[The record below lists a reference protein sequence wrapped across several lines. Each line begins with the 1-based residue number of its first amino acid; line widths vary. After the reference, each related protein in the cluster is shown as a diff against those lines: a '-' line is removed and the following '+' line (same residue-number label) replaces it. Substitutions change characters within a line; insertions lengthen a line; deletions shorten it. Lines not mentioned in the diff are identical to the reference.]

1 MPKNIKITEKQY
13 QRIQEEID
21 NDFIYFTNNDTKPY
35 DGQVN
40 ISANGKIDGETNA
53 KPTSGDKVQ
62 QSLTPQGYGRYRCYG
77 NISPR
82 TMREGV
88 AVDQSNDFYD
98 MKGFNNTELNML
110 TNDNDKDNL
119 IKIPQSIERK
129 LDILL
134 DSIKQ
139 SNLTPKQQA
148 IILNKILEE
157 LDYDNI
163 PNQWKKE
170 LINDLK

>member
-1 MPKNIKITEKQY
+1 M
-13 QRIQEEID
+13 
-21 NDFIYFTNNDTKPY
+21 
-35 DGQVN
+35 VN
-40 ISANGKIDGETNA
+40 SVFYAAN
-53 KPTSGDKVQ
+53 SV
-62 QSLTPQGYGRYRCYG
+62 Y
-77 NISPR
+77 
-82 TMREGV
+82 
-88 AVDQSNDFYD
+88 
-98 MKGFNNTELNML
+98 NML

-139 SNLTPKQQA
+139 SNLSPKQQA
-148 IILNKILEE
+148 IILNKIIEK

>member
-1 MPKNIKITEKQY
+1 
-13 QRIQEEID
+13 
-21 NDFIYFTNNDTKPY
+21 
-35 DGQVN
+35 
-40 ISANGKIDGETNA
+40 
-53 KPTSGDKVQ
+53 
-62 QSLTPQGYGRYRCYG
+62 
-77 NISPR
+77 
-82 TMREGV
+82 MREGV
-88 AVDQSNDFYD
+88 DLDKSNDFYD
-98 MKGFNNTELNML
+98 MKGFYNAELNIL
-110 TNDNDKDNL
+110 TNNNDKDNL
-119 IKIPQSIERK
+119 VKIPQSIERK

-148 IILNKILEE
+148 IVLNKIIEE

>member
-13 QRIQEEID
+13 KRIQEEID

-40 ISANGKIDGETNA
+40 ISANGKIDGETYAN
-53 KPTSGDKVQ
+53 PTTTDKVQ
-62 QSLTPQGYGRYRCYG
+62 QSLTPQGYGRYRSYG

-88 AVDQSNDFYD
+88 ELDQSNDFYD
-98 MKGFNNTELNML
+98 MKGFNNAELNTL
-110 TNDNDKDNL
+110 TNGDSKDNL
-119 IKIPQSIERK
+119 VKIPQSIEKK

-148 IILNKILEE
+148 IVLNKIIEE
-157 LDYDNI
+157 LDYDNL

>member
-1 MPKNIKITEKQY
+1 MIRKSLLLFCLFVACQCVY
-13 QRIQEEID
+13 AQRTHSLELKFYGGSTIPHRSGMGSLLHTTAGGEL
-21 NDFIYFTNNDTKPY
+21 NYYFSTRSD
-35 DGQVN
+35 
-40 ISANGKIDGETNA
+40 
-53 KPTSGDKVQ
+53 
-62 QSLTPQGYGRYRCYG
+62 
-77 NISPR
+77 
-82 TMREGV
+82 
-88 AVDQSNDFYD
+88 DFYD
-98 MKGFNNTELNML
+98 VKGFHNAELNTL

-119 IKIPQSIERK
+119 VKIPQSIERK

-148 IILNKILEE
+148 IVLNKIIEE

>member
-13 QRIQEEID
+13 KMLQEEID
-21 NDFIYFTNNDTKPY
+21 DSFTYFSDSDTKPY

-53 KPTSGDKVQ
+53 KPTTADKVQ
-62 QSLTPQGYGRYRCYG
+62 HSLTPQGYGRYRSYG

-88 AVDQSNDFYD
+88 EIDKSNDFYD
-98 MKGFNNTELNML
+98 VKGFNNTELNVL
-110 TNDNDKDNL
+110 TNGNDKDNL
-119 IKIPQSIERK
+119 VKIPQSIERK

-139 SNLTPKQQA
+139 NRLTPKQQA
-148 IILNKILEE
+148 IVLNKIIEE

>member
-1 MPKNIKITEKQY
+1 MSKNIKITEKQY
-13 QRIQEEID
+13 KMLQEEID
-21 NDFIYFTNNDTKPY
+21 NDFIYFTDNDTKPY

-40 ISANGKIDGETNA
+40 ITTNGKIDGETNA
-53 KPTSGDKVQ
+53 KPTTADKVQ

-82 TMREGV
+82 TVREGV
-88 AVDQSNDFYD
+88 EIGQSDDFYD
-98 MKGFNNTELNML
+98 MKGFNNPELNTL
-110 TNDNDKDNL
+110 TNDDNKDNL
-119 IKIPQSIERK
+119 VKIPQSIERK

-148 IILNKILEE
+148 IVLNKIIEE
-157 LDYDNI
+157 LDYDTI

>member
-1 MPKNIKITEKQY
+1 MSKNIKVTEKQY
-13 QRIQEEID
+13 KRIQEEMD

-53 KPTSGDKVQ
+53 NPTSADKVQ
-62 QSLTPQGYGRYRCYG
+62 HSLTPQGYGRYRSYG

-82 TMREGV
+82 SMREGV
-88 AVDQSNDFYD
+88 DLDNSNDFYD
-98 MKGFNNTELNML
+98 VKGFNNKELNTL
-110 TNDNDKDNL
+110 TNDNNKDNL
-119 IKIPQSIERK
+119 VKIPQSIEAK

-148 IILNKILEE
+148 IVLNKMIEE
-157 LDYDNI
+157 LDYDTI